1 MRFSFFVYL
10 NLLFLSPCLANAQ
23 VKRLLPGS
31 VNTVK
36 FTEYAPSLSADG
48 QTLVYETDRAGGQG
62 GWELYQAD
70 LLNNGSWSLP
80 RPLTNINNYGSGKA
94 LIGGPSISYDGN
106 TLFFFA
112 FLEGSDVKSY
122 GREDIYYALREKGGW
137 SKPINIGSMINTAGY
152 EGFPS
157 ISADGKRLYFMRGEF
172 DIASKS
178 EFTCYKLMMAERG
191 RDGNWKRPIEL
202 PTPVNADCEKA
213 PRIMADNRTLIFS
226 SVRKGG
232 KGDFDLYKSVLQD
245 DGSWSEPVNLK
256 FVNTKGLDQF
266 VSIPPCGDIMYYTS
280 DGDIY
285 TVPVPEELRP
295 IRMASVQGFVTDSL
309 SGQPVAGRVVAINSA
324 GQRSISEMDNNAS
337 DGRYTV
343 ILETGKQYSLQIIQP
358 GYERKIIQLPP
369 DALANCGTFIQNIRL
384 SPLPTASAVASLNPT
399 TAREPEP
406 APQISRNSVPV
417 ASPEATTSVTLEP
430 VIISSPTPA
439 PSSAEPAEA
448 RPNSRIQA
456 GKAVVTFRAFDK
468 QSSKA
473 IGATFQILGLKTKR
487 KLSITTTA
495 QRPTQSL
502 TFTESDTLYIVT
514 SADGYG
520 EVSEPLWV
528 KVENDGNQEYE
539 YRAYLPP
546 TLGSTLLV
554 NVKDAEINQAVPG
567 LKIILQDETTGQ
579 NRPLEYDPRTMTAR
593 TTLDPTHRYTVAV
606 DAPGYTPYRKYL
618 DKVLNENEVG
628 IQLPRKVQSLV
639 ALSATDKL
647 TQKPIAATFR
657 ITLPATMQLFTVEGK
672 VGGDELFVFGTP
684 GTYQLEASAPGY
696 RPVKKEYVIGEKEL
710 KALAFKPALE
720 PAVTE
725 FTFLVVDKEQ
735 RSVVPNAVIKVF
747 DQNRNPIS
755 VSSVSG
761 ESTVLLPDEGSF
773 TYTATAAEYQSVT
786 APMER
791 PVSRLLEVGMIRQ
804 RTTPQTQTIA
814 FIAQDAFTKKPI
826 AARFRLNSAETNTS
840 ATVTTAENPQ
850 FGTELKLKQ
859 PYLLE
864 VESDGY
870 EKYSAPITLDTKEAE
885 PIKPRVILLDPLA
898 YGVNFSFLDATSM
911 KGIKPASFKIQE
923 SGKELTQQVEGDSR
937 RVMLASG
944 KKYEVRVEQPGYE
957 IFERTLT
964 FDKPTDPKDLLKSIL
979 LSPVKPVQTAVATP
993 APAEPKPS
1001 PAAVAAKVDETVFE
1015 NLKVGEAVRLDN
1027 VYFDQ
1032 SSYILRTE
1040 SYPQLDKLVKTL
1052 KVNPKLKIEIGGHTD
1067 NVGDARLNQFLSENR
1082 AKVISSYLTNHGIPD
1097 TRLVWKG
1104 YGQTKPV
1111 AANDTEENKAQNRR
1125 VEFVVLEN

>member
-1 MRFSFFVYL
+1 M
-10 NLLFLSPCLANAQ
+10 
-23 VKRLLPGS
+23 LPGS

-48 QTLVYETDRAGGQG
+48 QTLVYETNRTGGQG

-70 LLNNGSWSLP
+70 LLKNETWSVP
-80 RPLTNINNYGSGKA
+80 RPLTNINAYGSGKA

-112 FLEGSDVKSY
+112 FLEGTDAKSY
-122 GREDIYYALREKGGW
+122 GREDIYYALREKNGW
-137 SKPINIGSMINTAGY
+137 SKPINIGSSINTPGY

-157 ISADGKRLYFMRGEF
+157 ISADGKKLYFMRGEF
-172 DIASKS
+172 DRPGKS
-178 EFTCYKLMMAERG
+178 EEYTCYKLMMAEKG
-191 RDGNWKRPIEL
+191 RDGNWKRPIEI
-202 PTPVNADCEKA
+202 PAPVNLNCEKA

-232 KGDFDLYKSVLQD
+232 KGDFDLYKSVLQE
-245 DGSWSEPVNLK
+245 DGSWTEPVNLK

-266 VSIPPCGDIMYYTS
+266 VSIPPCGDLMYYTS

-295 IRMASVQGFVTDSL
+295 FRMAAVQGFVTDSL
-309 SGQPVAGRVVAINSA
+309 NGQPVVARVVAINDA
-324 GQRSISEMDNNAS
+324 GKRSISEMDNNAS
-337 DGRYTV
+337 DGRYTM
-343 ILETGKQYSLQIIQP
+343 ILETGKKYSLQITQP
-358 GYERKIIQLPP
+358 GYERKSIPLPP
-369 DALANCGTFIQNIRL
+369 DALANCGTFIQNMQL
-384 SPLPTASAVASLNPT
+384 TPLPTAAELTAAKAPEPSPPVATNPIPFDSEEETISVSLETIVITSAGPKT
-399 TAREPEP
+399 PEP
-406 APQISRNSVPV
+406 A
-417 ASPEATTSVTLEP
+417 EP
-430 VIISSPTPA
+430 VTQSQIV
-439 PSSAEPAEA
+439 
-448 RPNSRIQA
+448 A
-456 GKAVVTFRAFDK
+456 GKAVVTFQAFDK
-468 QSSKA
+468 PSSKT

-487 KLSITTTA
+487 KLSITTTP

-514 SADGYG
+514 SADGHG
-520 EVSEPLWV
+520 DISEPLWV
-528 KVENDGNQEYE
+528 KVETEGNREYE

-546 TLGSTLLV
+546 TLVSTLLV
-554 NVKDAEINQAVPG
+554 NVKDAEIDQAVPG

-579 NRPLEYDPRTMTAR
+579 SRPLDYDPRTMTAR

-639 ALSATDKL
+639 ALAATDKQ
-647 TQKPIAATFR
+647 TQKAVAATFK
-657 ITLPATMQLFTVEGK
+657 IVLPSTMQLFVVEGK
-672 VGGDELFVFGTP
+672 VGADEIFVFGMP
-684 GTYQLEASAPGY
+684 GTYQIEATAPGY
-696 RPVKKEYVIGEKEL
+696 RPSKKEYVIGEKEL
-710 KALAFKPALE
+710 KALSFKPALE

-747 DQNRNPIS
+747 DQNRNP
-755 VSSVSG
+755 VPVTSVSG
-761 ESTVLLPDEGSF
+761 ESTVLLPDEGTF
-773 TYTATAAEYQSVT
+773 TYEATAAEYQAVT

-791 PVSRLLEVGMIRQ
+791 PASRLLEVGMTRL
-804 RTTPQTQTIA
+804 RVAPQTQTIA
-814 FIAQDAFTKKPI
+814 FIAQDAFTQKPI

-864 VESDGY
+864 VESNGY
-870 EKYSAPITLDTKEAE
+870 EKYAAPITLDRKEAE
-885 PIKPRVILLDPLA
+885 PIKPRIVLLNPLEYEVTFA
-898 YGVNFSFLDATSM
+898 ILDASTM
-911 KGIKPASFKIQE
+911 KPIDPASFKVAEAVKNLDLQ
-923 SGKELTQQVEGDSR
+923 SAGNSR
-937 RVMLASG
+937 KVSLMPG
-944 KKYEVRVEQPGYE
+944 KKYEVRVGQPGYE
-957 IFERTLT
+957 VFERTLT

-979 LSPVKPVQTAVATP
+979 LSPVKAVETAAAA
-993 APAEPKPS
+993 APAVPKPV

-1082 AKVISSYLTNHGIPD
+1082 AKVISSYLANKGIPD
-1097 TRLVWKG
+1097 TRLIWKG
-1104 YGQTKPV
+1104 YGQSKPV
-1111 AANDTEENKAQNRR
+1111 AANDSEENKAQNRR